1 MIAHWWAQR
10 QAREQRLLLVGAAI
24 LAVILLWTWVW
35 QPLHQRRDALLTD
48 AAGLEA
54 DLEFM
59 VEAAADV
66 QAARS
71 RRPPSAIRSGESLL
85 GFIDRSARDRGL
97 GVALRRAEPVGDDAV
112 RLWLDNANFDMLVMW
127 LEKLSR
133 DQGIELSEVAISR
146 GDHIG
151 VINGRLTLV
160 QR

>member
-1 MIAHWWAQR
+1 MIAKWWEQR
-10 QAREQRLLLVGAAI
+10 QASEQRVLLVGGLVLAAI
-24 LAVILLWTWVW
+24 LLWVMVW
-35 QPLHQRRDALLTD
+35 EPLHERRDTLLTE

-59 VEAAADV
+59 VKSAAEV

-71 RRPPSAIRSGESLL
+71 RRPPSAMRSGESLL

-97 GVALRRAEPVGDDAV
+97 ANAMRRAEPVGEDAV
-112 RLWLDNANFDMLVMW
+112 RLWLDNANFDVLVTW

-133 DQGIELSEVAISR
+133 DQGIEPSEVAISR